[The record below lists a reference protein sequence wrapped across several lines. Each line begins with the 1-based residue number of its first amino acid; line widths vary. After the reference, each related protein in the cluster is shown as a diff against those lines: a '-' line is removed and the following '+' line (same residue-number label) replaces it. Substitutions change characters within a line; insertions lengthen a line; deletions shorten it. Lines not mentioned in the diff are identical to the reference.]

1 MNSTTKDA
9 SNGFLVSDMQELK
22 HNWRLNESAMT
33 FVSRELGVDLN
44 DVGYHKGWSGSN
56 GKFAFVKQHVV
67 CFSFLFFLEVRAI
80 VDFYIFWV
88 GFKGGIPVANAIANV
103 AYNNKDLRV
112 FSFGSSF
119 IDTTNGKR
127 ILEVYML
134 SSNSFVC

>member
-1 MNSTTKDA
+1 VNSTTKDA

-67 CFSFLFFLEVRAI
+67 CFSFLFFLR
-80 VDFYIFWV
+80 FGQLLIFIFSGW
-88 GFKGGIPVANAIANV
+88 I
-103 AYNNKDLRV
+103 LREEYRLQMLLRMW
-112 FSFGSSF
+112 
-119 IDTTNGKR
+119 R
-127 ILEVYML
+127 IIIKT
-134 SSNSFVC
+134 